1 MNKTNTATIAD
12 ELMLIGAVRMIANER
27 YNTGWDVVVECFTD
41 GDILEYLSDA
51 QFDLLEALKAIQ
63 AWIDL
68 RKEMEENCQF

>member
-1 MNKTNTATIAD
+1 MTDTPEKREAI
-12 ELMLIGAVRMIANER
+12 LIEYIRLHAEAR

-51 QFDLLEALKAIQ
+51 GYNLPQALKAIQ